1 MAEDTRQ
8 DKRAS
13 FSAITEHSRNGM
25 ARTSAVASTKTGA
38 SKKIVIKNFKGTD
51 ADGHLHLC
59 CSPVSGAMLTVS
71 LCSNARVRLSHP
83 AAQCLLYSVD
93 FELQIQFPPFC
104 SLN

>member
-38 SKKIVIKNFKGTD
+38 SKKIVIKNFKGTE
-51 ADGHLHLC
+51 ADGHPHL
-59 CSPVSGAMLTVS
+59 CSPVLGARLAVS
-71 LCSNARVRLSHP
+71 VCSNARVRFSHP
-83 AAQCLLYSVD
+83 ATQCLLYSTG
-93 FELQIQFPPFC
+93 FELQIQFPPSC
-104 SLN
+104 SLH